1 MLLYIDFF
9 EFFIVSEEEAGTTVD
24 QIIISTEI
32 VPIMHTVAEIT
43 TVLDMELV
51 DLIMAIMAVVY
62 LVIITAKPAGFLVG
76 AEIHLLLGQVLASWA
91 GPWQEWPQC
100 LCTIDTECTKV

>member
-1 MLLYIDFF
+1 MEDGII
-9 EFFIVSEEEAGTTVD
+9 ED
-24 QIIISTEI
+24 QIRISTEI
-32 VPIMHTVAEIT
+32 GLIMHTVAEIT

-100 LCTIDTECTKV
+100 LCIIDTGCTKV

>member
-1 MLLYIDFF
+1 M
-9 EFFIVSEEEAGTTVD
+9 D

-51 DLIMAIMAVVY
+51 DLIMVIMAVAYSVT
-62 LVIITAKPAGFLVG
+62 IIVKPAGFLAE
-76 AEIHLLLGQVLASWA
+76 AEIHLPLGQVLASWA

-100 LCTIDTECTKV
+100 LCTIDTECTKA

>member
-1 MLLYIDFF
+1 MEDGII
-9 EFFIVSEEEAGTTVD
+9 ED
-24 QIIISTEI
+24 QIRISTEI
-32 VPIMHTVAEIT
+32 GLIMHTVAEIT

-62 LVIITAKPAGFLVG
+62 LVIITAKLAGFLEEG
-76 AEIHLLLGQVLASWA
+76 EIHLPLGQVLASWA

-100 LCTIDTECTKV
+100 LCTIDTGCTKV

>member
-1 MLLYIDFF
+1 M
-9 EFFIVSEEEAGTTVD
+9 D

-32 VPIMHTVAEIT
+32 VPLMHTVAEIT

-51 DLIMAIMAVVY
+51 DLIMVIMAVVY
-62 LVIITAKPAGFLVG
+62 SVTIIVKPAGFLVE
-76 AEIHLLLGQVLASWA
+76 AEIHLPLGQVLASWA

-100 LCTIDTECTKV
+100 LCIIDTVCTKV